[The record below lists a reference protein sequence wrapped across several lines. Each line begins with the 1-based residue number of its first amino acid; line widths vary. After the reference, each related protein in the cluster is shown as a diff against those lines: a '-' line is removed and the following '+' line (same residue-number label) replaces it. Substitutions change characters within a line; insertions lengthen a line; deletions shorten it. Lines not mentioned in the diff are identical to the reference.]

1 MTAPAPVD
9 AQDRERAG
17 SAQPETAAA
26 VSPTVRQTTR
36 RAVPWLILAAIA
48 VAVAVLG
55 ILLTGGRV
63 AEGTPLD
70 AANPAPGGAKAVAE
84 VLRSQ
89 GVDVRSVSTL
99 DAARD
104 AAADD
109 ATVLVYDPQ
118 GDLAADRYRA
128 LAGDGRTLVLVE
140 PDFRTLQAVAPGV
153 AAAGEPG
160 GPVRAACDV
169 PAAERAERI
178 DPRAASD
185 RSVGYPGTFRV
196 SGDGTAC
203 FTDGDG
209 RASLVRTTFDDST
222 VYLLGSA
229 GVLTNEGVDRL
240 GNAALALN
248 LLGGHRTLVWYLPS
262 IDDRPVTGPPD
273 IAALTPGWVTPVMLL
288 LAAVFVAAAVW
299 RGRRFG
305 PLVVENLP
313 VVVRAGETREGRA
326 RLYQRSSA
334 RLRAADALRIGAV
347 GRLAAT
353 AGLPS
358 TATVREVADAVAG
371 LTRRDR
377 GAVHELLLD
386 RIPLTDRDLIALSD
400 GLAELERAARA
411 AVSPASGPTG
421 RMDE

>member
-1 MTAPAPVD
+1 MTAPSPTPP
-9 AQDRERAG
+9 RTPAG
-17 SAQPETAAA
+17 TAAPETATA
-26 VSPTVRQTTR
+26 VSATVRQTTR
-36 RAVPWLILAAIA
+36 RAAPWLILAAIA

-63 AEGTPLD
+63 SQGTPLD
-70 AANPAPGGAKAVAE
+70 AANAAPAGAKAVVQ
-84 VLRSQ
+84 VLRAH
-89 GVDVRSVSTL
+89 GVEVRSASTL
-99 DAARD
+99 EAARD
-104 AAADD
+104 AASDD

-118 GDLAADRYRA
+118 GDLPADGYRE

-140 PDFRTLQAVAPGV
+140 PDFRALQTVAPDV
-153 AAAGEPG
+153 AAAGAPG
-160 GPVRAACDV
+160 GPERADCDV
-169 PAAERAERI
+169 QAAERAERI
-178 DPRAASD
+178 DPRAVSD
-185 RSVGYPGTFRV
+185 QSAGYPGTFRV
-196 SGDGTAC
+196 SGDGVAC
-203 FTDGDG
+203 FTDRDG
-209 RASLVRTTFDDST
+209 RASLVRTTFDGST

-229 GVLTNEGVDRL
+229 DVLTNEGVDRL

-262 IDDRPVTGPPD
+262 LDDRPVTGPPD

-288 LAAVFVAAAVW
+288 LVAVFLAAAIW

-334 RLRAADALRIGAV
+334 RLRAADALRIGAI

-353 AGLPS
+353 VGLPS
-358 TATVREVADAVAG
+358 TATTQEVADTVAAI
-371 LTRRDR
+371 TRRDR
-377 GAVHELLLD
+377 GAVHGLLLE
-386 RIPLTDRDLIALSD
+386 RIPRTDRDLIALSD
-400 GLAELERAARA
+400 DLAELERAARA
-411 AVSPASGPTG
+411 AVSPTSGPTG